1 MQNVDSLRGNI
12 GLRAYAQRNPINEF
26 KKESFELFDQTV
38 ESFKDDTVK
47 ILFNLKIQRMSKQ
60 QFEAQKQQRLSKDK
74 VDT

>member
-1 MQNVDSLRGNI
+1 M
-12 GLRAYAQRNPINEF
+12 RAYAQRNPINEF

-47 ILFNLKIQRMSKQ
+47 ILFNLKIQKMSKQ